1 MMSTQPSATAM
12 HPHLQP
18 DRLLNWFLEMVQI
31 NSPSGEEAA
40 MCAYLKAWCDQR
52 GYASQVDAEG
62 NLIAEVPAIG
72 CEHNSILVLSGH
84 MDVVPPCLDVKPI
97 VSGEGI
103 DRLVQSDNTTV
114 LGADDKAGLAVLME
128 ALQVT
133 EDHQLPRPSIRLI
146 FTTREETQLQGA
158 KGLSDE
164 VLKAGF
170 AVTLD
175 HTGVQGTIIHQAPSY
190 AEFKI
195 TCHGKSVHAGIMPE
209 KGVNAIHLASQ
220 IINQMHLGR
229 IDAETTANLG
239 FIQGGKATNIV
250 PDKVVIEGEL
260 RSLNPKRLQEEID
273 YLQTLVDQVGNKFPT
288 DIPYEKPTFWWQECF
303 TAYRIPPDDPLL
315 QRVIKACESAGLVP
329 NLIHTNGGSDNNVFV
344 HRGLPGVVLSA
355 GYVAPHSLKEQ
366 VYLKELLLSTGF
378 VLEIL
383 TQFSLSP
390 FSQETAI

>member
-1 MMSTQPSATAM
+1 MNTQTTTPPL

-40 MCAYLKAWCDQR
+40 MCAYLKSWCDER
-52 GYASQVDAEG
+52 GYPNQVDTEG

-72 CEHNSILVLSGH
+72 CRHDSVLVLSGH
-84 MDVVPPCLDVKPI
+84 MDVVPPCLDIKPL
-97 VSGEGI
+97 VTGEGL

-114 LGADDKAGLAVLME
+114 LGADDKAGLAILME
-128 ALQVT
+128 TLQVT
-133 EDHQLPRPSIRLI
+133 EDQQLPRPRIRLI

-164 VLKAGF
+164 ALKAGF

-175 HTGVQGTIIHQAPSY
+175 HTGVQGTVIHQAPSY

-209 KGVNAIHLASQ
+209 QGVNAIHLAAQ
-220 IINQMHLGR
+220 IINKMHLGR

-250 PDKVVIEGEL
+250 PDAVVIEGEI
-260 RSLNPKRLQEEID
+260 RSLNPKRLEEEIA
-273 YLQTLVDQVGNKFPT
+273 YLEKLVEQVGKDFPT

-303 TAYRIPPDDPLL
+303 TAYRIPPEAPLL
-315 QRVIKACESAGLVP
+315 QRVIKACELSGLTP

-383 TQFSLSP
+383 NQFSKEA
-390 FSQETAI
+390 F